1 MLGIGNEVD
10 STTPSTGENDSIW
23 QQIVCSRASFG
34 VEMLMTL

>member
-10 STTPSTGENDSIW
+10 STTPTGENDSIW